1 MLNWHSF
8 MEAILSIFL
17 LSQEDIAGHT
27 FELDAVV
34 LQTLTPLAQ
43 REDRFENE
51 VDIPVIGLTKESLAN
66 KNRNQ
71 TKKRE
76 RERLLFF

>member
-8 MEAILSIFL
+8 IGSILGTFL

-34 LQTLTPLAQ
+34 FQTLTPLAQ
-43 REDRFENE
+43 VEDRFENE
-51 VDIPVIGLTKESLAN
+51 VDIPVIALTKESLAN
-66 KNRNQ
+66 KNKPN
-71 TKKRE
+71 KKRE